1 MDEHHQANEL
11 DEIQST
17 DSVVVDAVPPYPEK
31 LRLMKSIVLL
41 KDMPER
47 TIQALAEFLKPRR
60 FATGAVVFKEGGRGM
75 SMYFVA
81 SGRIR
86 IYKRTA
92 SGSSRQLAIVGPGYF
107 FGEMALVD
115 EVPRSASAAA
125 AEPCLLFELYSGDL
139 EHWVKESAPQALQFF
154 AALSHV
160 MARRL
165 RNTSKELTL
174 HFDLSDLLGNHQKPE
189 REFIREA
196 LEHVLSYLE
205 GGWSAAAY
213 LSSNGEGGATIVQP
227 ETGANDAFD
236 GIGIDSAL
244 DVNADDASG
253 VWLNDETFRVPLRS
267 DGKTLGSL
275 LFRSRSPVRPD
286 ERDELA
292 LTLAAV
298 SSPIT
303 TGLQIIKLRAA

>member
-1 MDEHHQANEL
+1 MAENDQANEFN
-11 DEIQST
+11 ESENT
-17 DSVVVDAVPPYPEK
+17 DSVVSDAVPPYHEK

-60 FATGAVVFKEGGRGM
+60 FASGAVVFKEGGLGM

-92 SGSSRQLAIVGPGYF
+92 SGSSRQLAVVGPGSF

-115 EVPRSASAAA
+115 QVPRSASAAA
-125 AEPCLLFELYSGDL
+125 AESCLLFELFSGDL
-139 EHWVKESAPQALQFF
+139 EGWVKDSPPQALQFF
-154 AALSHV
+154 SALSHV
-160 MARRL
+160 TARRL

-174 HFDLSDLLGNHQKPE
+174 HFDLSNLLGDHQKSE
-189 REFIREA
+189 HEFLTEA
-196 LEHVLSYLE
+196 LEHVVSYLD
-205 GGWSAAAY
+205 GNWSAAY
-213 LSSNGEGGATIVQP
+213 LSSNGVATIVQAESGRNP
-227 ETGANDAFD
+227 AFD
-236 GIGIDSAL
+236 DIDPAL
-244 DVNADDASG
+244 DANPDDAGDS
-253 VWLNDETFRVPLRS
+253 WLNDETFRVPLRS

-275 LFRSRSPVRPD
+275 LFRSLLPLMPA

-303 TGLQIIKLRAA
+303 KGLEMIKLRAT

>member
-1 MDEHHQANEL
+1 MDENRQSNEFS
-11 DEIQST
+11 EIEST

-60 FATGAVVFKEGGRGM
+60 FATGAVIFKEGGRGM

-81 SGRIR
+81 SGRVR

-92 SGSSRQLAIVGPGYF
+92 SGSSTQLAIVGPGYF

-139 EHWVKESAPQALQFF
+139 EGWVKDSATQALQFF

-165 RNTSKELTL
+165 RNTSRELTL
-174 HFDLSDLLGNHQKPE
+174 HFDLSDLLGNRQKPE
-189 REFIREA
+189 CEFVREA

-213 LSSNGEGGATIVQP
+213 LSSNGVATIVQP
-227 ETGANDAFD
+227 ETGREDAFQ
-236 GIGIDSAL
+236 GISMDAAL
-244 DVNADDASG
+244 GGNPDDAG
-253 VWLNDETFRVPLRS
+253 GAWLNDDTFRVPLRS
-267 DGKTLGSL
+267 KGKMLGSL
-275 LFRSRSPVRPD
+275 LFRSRSPVTPD

-298 SSPIT
+298 SGPIT
-303 TGLQIIKLRAA
+303 TGLEIIKLRAA